1 MNHGVPQRSWEKV
14 AVDLYTGPKRLL
26 GYYSG
31 YWELNRL
38 RSTEAG
44 GVIKKLKANFRR
56 LGSLCQ
62 FVSDNGPQLVAAEF
76 QKLIRD
82 WDIKHLP
89 TYLQNSKANGKVE
102 AAVKSAKRLLRKTAK
117 GGLGFL
123 AERNIPSQG
132 FGSSPVQRPINGGDE
147 DSSSHNWQYA
157 GAKEPEHKSWEREK
171 LRDVQKKQACSYNTS
186 AHDLPTL
193 EWGDTVRINPFIQEQ
208 KEWKKGVVVERLDE
222 GSYKV
227 ETTDGSSYRR
237 NTVHFKQ
244 TNEPPPKLPFEESP
258 KASSYP
264 GDTGDRV
271 YLQESFDSEEALCIE
286 LCKDTVE
293 EDLVGMTRTC
303 SGRIEKRPGHL
314 KGYATWRLATQH
326 WTLRLLLAFE
336 YILLTTWGCF
346 QWT

>member
-1 MNHGVPQRSWEKV
+1 MYWPSMNCELRHWISTWEPRRLFEISLGKETLMNHGVPQRSWEKV

-89 TYLQNSKANGKVE
+89 TYLHNSKANGKVE

-147 DSSSHNWQYA
+147 DSSSHNWQSA
-157 GAKEPEHKSWEREK
+157 EAKEPEHKS
-171 LRDVQKKQACSYNTS
+171 
-186 AHDLPTL
+186 
-193 EWGDTVRINPFIQEQ
+193 
-208 KEWKKGVVVERLDE
+208 
-222 GSYKV
+222 
-227 ETTDGSSYRR
+227 
-237 NTVHFKQ
+237 
-244 TNEPPPKLPFEESP
+244 
-258 KASSYP
+258 
-264 GDTGDRV
+264 
-271 YLQESFDSEEALCIE
+271 
-286 LCKDTVE
+286 
-293 EDLVGMTRTC
+293 
-303 SGRIEKRPGHL
+303 
-314 KGYATWRLATQH
+314 
-326 WTLRLLLAFE
+326 
-336 YILLTTWGCF
+336 
-346 QWT
+346 